1 MHRFYSGCPEDTM
14 SNKPPVEYA
23 ATDRRSGADAFRSLA
38 DQTGLSVE
46 RIEELAGRYELAV
59 LFSPVTHR
67 LRPAAEIRSLEAA
80 GRLQA
85 GPPQL
90 TPQQRQVEL
99 YRDPPRGPIVA
110 EINAGQRARLA
121 WLMAQVTD
129 HGGAEYLTAN
139 EHKELLYLLQISG
152 LIPDMPLESVP
163 GQHISGRSTRL
174 SGREAMRQLVE
185 LRAGFHNPP
194 ISGKQALLE
203 LYRLGG
209 QWHLTPKQRQ
219 LQRMRERWR

>member
-1 MHRFYSGCPEDTM
+1 
-14 SNKPPVEYA
+14 
-23 ATDRRSGADAFRSLA
+23 
-38 DQTGLSVE
+38 
-46 RIEELAGRYELAV
+46 
-59 LFSPVTHR
+59 
-67 LRPAAEIRSLEAA
+67 
-80 GRLQA
+80 
-85 GPPQL
+85 
-90 TPQQRQVEL
+90 
-99 YRDPPRGPIVA
+99 VA

-174 SGREAMRQLVE
+174 SGREAMRQLIE

-203 LYRLGG
+203 LYRKPRI
-209 QWHLTPKQRQ
+209 HHRN
-219 LQRMRERWR
+219 RRWRSPPRRKLPAARQHAPTLRRGSRYHLGA